1 MFSFLNNIPQVTKNI
16 LLLNVLFFVLKFYFS
31 TQGIDLDRT
40 LGAYYFNSPHFQPFQ
55 IVTHFFMHGDLMH
68 IFLNMWLFVM
78 LGAHLER
85 LWGPKRF
92 FIFYIASA
100 IGAFVLF
107 NLIGVYQ
114 IYEIKQHLSSS
125 IDIET
130 FDNIMKNSLNIHDL
144 IDKANTYL
152 NNANVST
159 SFDMKS
165 LETYISLANT
175 PLVGASGA
183 VFGILA
189 AFAILFPNTEFLLY
203 FAIPVKAKYLV
214 GAYFVYE
221 LYKSFNGTEGDNV
234 AHLAHVGG
242 AIVGAII
249 VLYWRKTDK
258 QNFW

>member
-16 LLLNVLFFVLKFYFS
+16 LLLNVLFFVLKFFFEG
-31 TQGIDLDRT
+31 QGVDLDRT
-40 LGAYYFNSPHFQPFQ
+40 LGAYYFNSPLFQPFQ
-55 IVTHFFMHGDLMH
+55 AITHFFMHGGLMH

-78 LGAHLER
+78 LGANLER

-100 IGAFVLF
+100 LGAFVLY
-107 NLIGVYQ
+107 NIIGVYQ
-114 IYEIKQHLSSS
+114 IEQLKTALTASN
-125 IDIET
+125 IDLDT
-130 FDNIMKNSLNIHDL
+130 FNNIIKNSASQSELRVITSGDQ
-144 IDKANTYL
+144 IQKYL
-152 NNANVST
+152 
-159 SFDMKS
+159 S
-165 LETYISLANT
+165 LTTT

-214 GAYFVYE
+214 GAYFIYE

-249 VLYWRKTDK
+249 VLYWRKIDK